1 MSDQKEKMEPENH
14 LTVKEFESA
23 QMTHELIKSAE
34 EEVSEIQKAIKEEND
49 LDSKEFEVTPI
60 TQVFIKNENG
70 QLIDTNATD
79 TVWDRFYNG
88 CDTVVNVDS
97 TAMRFEGTGEGVLKM
112 QDEKIELQKHEHNKY
127 KVAESCDPLIIK
139 NENDAYKFTDAD
151 TANMSTRTGHEHDF
165 TNQWTKCE
173 AVEELKFENDM
184 DADIT
189 GITEITEEYIIK
201 NENDHILNHPTVQGS
216 HELHCNATFRM
227 KRGLDE
233 HISDKH
239 SKILL
244 CAHCT
249 YQTTTK
255 KYLANH
261 MLKHPDFTRVSS
273 KIYECAHCTYKSTFK
288 ARLARHML
296 KHFAG
301 KGSHKPDV
309 CIHCNKTFLY
319 KRSLNDHIIKKHPE
333 HITSVPGKIHE
344 CTDCTYKTT
353 FKNRLAIHMLK
364 HPDAKS
370 SYKLQKCIHCDTK
383 FSTKIFLGN
392 HIINKHP
399 DFIGSV
405 SSKIHECKHCT
416 YKTTVKGKLA
426 KHMLKHPDAKSSYKL
441 NECIHCNRTFINKQ
455 NLNIHIIKKHPEHA
469 ASVTSKIHEC
479 KYCVFKTTSKSDL
492 HRHVRKHP
500 GAYEPKECVH
510 CDAVFKDKK
519 SSDNHIINKHP
530 EYIASVTSKIY
541 ECKYCVFKTT
551 SKSDLHRHMR
561 KHPGAYEPKECVHCD
576 AVFKDTKSSD
586 NHIINKHPEYIA
598 SVTSKIHECKYCIFK
613 TTFRDRLARHIKQH
627 PGAEGGSQ
635 LESCIHCNRTYRNKI
650 NLHDHIVRDHPGYI
664 TTVSSK
670 VHECIYCAYKTTTAN
685 KFTRHML
692 KHPDFS
698 TEVSSKIHQC
708 AHCTYKTTFKSSLAR
723 HMLRHPGAK
732 STHKLSVCIH
742 CNKTFINKQN
752 LNDHIIKKHPEHI
765 ASVSSKIYECKYC
778 AFKTMTKGY
787 LTRHMGKHPGAEGY
801 ALKTCLH
808 CNAAF
813 KSRKT
818 LDNHTVK
825 KHPKHI
831 ESVSGTIYKCTH
843 CTYKNTIKM
852 YLNNHI
858 IKTHPEYIA
867 SVSGKI
873 HECIHCSY
881 KTTFKRELDNH
892 IIKTHPEHIA
902 TVSSK
907 IHKCPQCT
915 YKTAVKRDLN
925 SHVCERYMEKH
936 RGR

>member
-1 MSDQKEKMEPENH
+1 MEPENH

-70 QLIDTNATD
+70 QVIDTNATD

-88 CDTVVNVDS
+88 CDTVVNVDP

-370 SYKLQKCIHCDTK
+370 SYKLQKCVHCETK
-383 FSTKIFLGN
+383 FLTKTLLGN

-399 DFIGSV
+399 DFLESV
-405 SSKIHECKHCT
+405 SSKIHECTYCT

-426 KHMLKHPDAKSSYKL
+426 IHMLKHPDANSSYKL
-441 NECIHCNRTFINKQ
+441 NECIHCNRTFINK
-455 NLNIHIIKKHPEHA
+455 K
-469 ASVTSKIHEC
+469 
-479 KYCVFKTTSKSDL
+479 
-492 HRHVRKHP
+492 
-500 GAYEPKECVH
+500 
-510 CDAVFKDKK
+510 
-519 SSDNHIINKHP
+519 
-530 EYIASVTSKIY
+530 
-541 ECKYCVFKTT
+541 
-551 SKSDLHRHMR
+551 
-561 KHPGAYEPKECVHCD
+561 
-576 AVFKDTKSSD
+576 
-586 NHIINKHPEYIA
+586 
-598 SVTSKIHECKYCIFK
+598 
-613 TTFRDRLARHIKQH
+613 
-627 PGAEGGSQ
+627 
-635 LESCIHCNRTYRNKI
+635 
-650 NLHDHIVRDHPGYI
+650 
-664 TTVSSK
+664 
-670 VHECIYCAYKTTTAN
+670 
-685 KFTRHML
+685 
-692 KHPDFS
+692 
-698 TEVSSKIHQC
+698 
-708 AHCTYKTTFKSSLAR
+708 
-723 HMLRHPGAK
+723 
-732 STHKLSVCIH
+732 
-742 CNKTFINKQN
+742 N
-752 LNDHIIKKHPEHI
+752 LNDHIIKKHPEHTASVASKIHECEYCVFITTSKGYLAKHMRMHAGEKGDIKTCIHCNATFKCERKLDNHIIKEHPDLI
-765 ASVSSKIYECKYC
+765 ASVSSKIYECTHCPFRTTEKYYLSKHILKHSEAERGSKLKKCVHCNATFSTKTLLGNHIIFKHPEFIASVLSKIHECTHCTYKTTVKGKFDIHILKHSGVKPSCKLKECVHCNATFKAKMLLDNHIIKKHPDFISSISGKIHECTHCSYKTTFKGKLAIHMLKHPGAKSSHKLSVCIHCDRTFINKKNLNDHIIKKHPEHTASVSSKIFECKYCAYKTALNGCLTIHMRKHPEAENGHDLKTGGYALKTCIQCKAAFKNNTSLDNHIVKNHPDCVASISREIHECKYC
-778 AFKTMTKGY
+778 AFKTVSKGS
-787 LTRHMGKHPGAEGY
+787 LTRHLGKHPGAEGGST
-801 ALKTCLH
+801 LKTCIH
-808 CNAAF
+808 CDAAF
-813 KSRKT
+813 KSKRC
-818 LDNHTVK
+818 LDNHTIK
-825 KHPKHI
+825 K
-831 ESVSGTIYKCTH
+831 
-843 CTYKNTIKM
+843 
-852 YLNNHI
+852 
-858 IKTHPEYIA
+858 HPEYIA
-867 SVSGKI
+867 SVS
-873 HECIHCSY
+873 
-881 KTTFKRELDNH
+881 
-892 IIKTHPEHIA
+892 
-902 TVSSK
+902 SK
-907 IHKCPQCT
+907 IYECTHCT
-915 YKTAVKRDLN
+915 YKTTVKKDLD
-925 SHVCERYMEKH
+925 SHSRKTHIGTLQIKKENRSFN
-936 RGR
+936 